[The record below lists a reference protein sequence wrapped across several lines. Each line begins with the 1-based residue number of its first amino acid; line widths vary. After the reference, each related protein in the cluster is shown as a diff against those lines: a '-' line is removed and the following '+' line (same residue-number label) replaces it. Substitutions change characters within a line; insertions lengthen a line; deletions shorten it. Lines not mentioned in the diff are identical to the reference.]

1 MSEGAPHK
9 ALPMSTGYGWAAAED
24 TEGMDVPVFIVVMPH
39 EITPS
44 VLGVYFELTEAEAAS
59 EAADGFTVVDR
70 SLLHA

>member
-1 MSEGAPHK
+1 MV
-9 ALPMSTGYGWAAAED
+9 
-24 TEGMDVPVFIVVMPH
+24 DVPVFVVVMPH